1 MKRREFIHACSA
13 ALATL
18 AFHGIHPLN
27 AAPQFSSNP
36 FTLGVASGDP
46 WPDGVVLW
54 TRLAPDPLNGG
65 GMAPEMIP
73 VEWLVASDERMQDI
87 VQRGSA
93 MALPNLAHSV
103 HAEVYGL
110 QPDRWYWYQFVV
122 GAGLNRIES
131 PVGRTRT
138 APAAGAPIDQFR
150 FAFASCQKYEEGFYT
165 AYQWMA
171 EEDLDLVIHLGDYI
185 YEGAFKP
192 GLPRQ
197 HQNEEARD
205 LESYRNRYALYK
217 TDPDLQRAHA
227 LFPWAVVPDDHEVE
241 DDYASDF
248 PTDPGEL
255 NFLERRAAGYQAYY
269 EHMPL
274 RATSIPSP
282 GGIMLYR
289 RLTFGN
295 MVEFHML
302 DTRQYRSDQP
312 CGEGEQAPCTERDSD
327 AVTMMGGVQEK
338 WLQDGLSASTARW
351 NVIAQQIYMAPLD
364 RDPGPGERF
373 SMDKWDGYPAA
384 RSRLMAFLGDRQ
396 PSNPVVLTGDNHNNW
411 VFDLKRDFRDPQSPI
426 VGTEFVGTS
435 ITSNGNGSEQQEEFA
450 RLLAANPHVKFFNS
464 HRGYVRCRLTASSW
478 KTDFRTISYV
488 DKPGAPIGTRA
499 TFVIENG
506 RPGAVVSS

>member
-1 MKRREFIHACSA
+1 
-13 ALATL
+13 
-18 AFHGIHPLN
+18 
-27 AAPQFSSNP
+27 
-36 FTLGVASGDP
+36 
-46 WPDGVVLW
+46 
-54 TRLAPDPLNGG
+54 
-65 GMAPEMIP
+65 
-73 VEWLVASDERMQDI
+73 
-87 VQRGSA
+87 
-93 MALPNLAHSV
+93 
-103 HAEVYGL
+103 
-110 QPDRWYWYQFVV
+110 
-122 GAGLNRIES
+122 
-131 PVGRTRT
+131 
-138 APAAGAPIDQFR
+138 
-150 FAFASCQKYEEGFYT
+150 
-165 AYQWMA
+165 
-171 EEDLDLVIHLGDYI
+171 
-185 YEGAFKP
+185 
-192 GLPRQ
+192 
-197 HQNEEARD
+197 
-205 LESYRNRYALYK
+205 
-217 TDPDLQRAHA
+217 
-227 LFPWAVVPDDHEVE
+227 
-241 DDYASDF
+241 
-248 PTDPGEL
+248 L

-274 RATSIPSP
+274 RAASIPSP
-282 GGIMLYR
+282 GGSMLYR
-289 RLTFGN
+289 QLAFGN

-312 CGEGEQAPCTERDSD
+312 CGEGQQAPCKERDSD

-351 NVIAQQIYMAPLD
+351 NVIAQQICMAPLD

-435 ITSNGNGSEQQEEFA
+435 ITSNGNGSEQQEEYA
-450 RLLAANPHVKFFNS
+450 RVLAANPHVKFFNS

-478 KTDFRTISYV
+478 KTDFRTIPYV